1 MGRHPDATIDALAL
15 NAIGHVPWW
24 PPDQNEVSLHHVRV
38 RVATDTSRHAGQA
51 DIIRELIVGTVGLT
65 KESAPG
71 APLRR
76 VPQSVTPGSTVMTLS
91 SRGVR
96 VHARVAR
103 DDNALVNHL
112 QWHRERELPPVA
124 EDGPSALS
132 RPAPV

>member
-24 PPDQNEVSLHHVRV
+24 PPDQNEVSLHHVLV

-65 KESAPG
+65 KESTPG

-76 VPQSVTPGSTVMTLS
+76 VPQSVTAASTVMTS
-91 SRGVR
+91 SRRGVR
-96 VHARVAR
+96 VHVR
-103 DDNALVNHL
+103 
-112 QWHRERELPPVA
+112 
-124 EDGPSALS
+124 
-132 RPAPV
+132 